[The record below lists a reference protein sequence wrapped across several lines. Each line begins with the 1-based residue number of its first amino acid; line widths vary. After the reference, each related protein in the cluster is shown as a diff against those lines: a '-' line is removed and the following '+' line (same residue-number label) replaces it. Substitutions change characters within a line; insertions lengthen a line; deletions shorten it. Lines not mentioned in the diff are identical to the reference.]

1 LGIGSIKREGGIPMA
16 NSFAKI
22 IIHYIFS
29 TKNRQ
34 PFITTDIAPELWA
47 YMGGIAR
54 KNKMIP
60 LAIGGMA
67 DHAHACLIIPPTM
80 TVSKAVQFIKGG
92 SSLWI
97 HEKYPNHKK
106 FKWQE
111 GYGAFG
117 VGESMI
123 DKTRVYIH
131 HQEKHHSKI
140 SFQEEYRRLLDLYKI
155 EYNEKFLWG

>member
-1 LGIGSIKREGGIPMA
+1 MTLHR
-16 NSFAKI
+16 NSGPIWEESHVK
-22 IIHYIFS
+22 
-29 TKNRQ
+29 K
-34 PFITTDIAPELWA
+34 
-47 YMGGIAR
+47 
-54 KNKMIP
+54 KMIP

-67 DHAHACLIIPPTM
+67 DHAHVSVIIPTTI

-97 HEKYPNHKK
+97 HEKYPDHKK

-123 DKTRVYIH
+123 EKMRSYILN
-131 HQEKHHSKI
+131 QEKHHSNI
-140 SFQEEYRRLLDLYKI
+140 SFKEEYRQLLDLYKI
-155 EYNEKFLWG
+155 DYNEKYLWG